1 MSDLVGN
8 PKDRFSRVAAQ
19 IILEAFLCQAHER
32 VDVGVTFTAMPLTIN
47 ISPPNIYFSFNL
59 HCIID
64 EIIYLLNIIF
74 IDIFAYKKKSIER
87 AFCAEKPDIQH
98 IYLPLELL
106 AGSQVTKNQYWK
118 YK

>member
-1 MSDLVGN
+1 MSAYVVY
-8 PKDRFSRVAAQ
+8 K
-19 IILEAFLCQAHER
+19 IITKVRELFFLIHFENENVDYKLNLEAFLCQAHER

-74 IDIFAYKKKSIER
+74 IDIII
-87 AFCAEKPDIQH
+87 CI
-98 IYLPLELL
+98 
-106 AGSQVTKNQYWK
+106 
-118 YK
+118 